1 MSIHFE
7 RTVFIGKQCIEKRSL
22 TIGEWIMGR
31 TNTRRKQSKICTAII
46 IVSLLL
52 LAVIVVVKSISLRE
66 QKAELKVQAA
76 EISAQ
81 IEEAQDEHKKLE
93 EKEEY
98 MKTKKYVEEV
108 ARNQLGL
115 VYPDEIVIRPKE

>member
-1 MSIHFE
+1 MSMHFE
-7 RTVFIGKQCIEKRSL
+7 NTVFLGKQCIEKRSL

-81 IEEAQDEHKKLE
+81 IEEAQDEHKKL
-93 EKEEY
+93 
-98 MKTKKYVEEV
+98 
-108 ARNQLGL
+108 RNTWNRCPELPM
-115 VYPDEIVIRPKE
+115 YWWSRPWDFRNCW

>member
-1 MSIHFE
+1 
-7 RTVFIGKQCIEKRSL
+7 
-22 TIGEWIMGR
+22 MGR
-31 TNTRRKQSKICTAII
+31 TNTGRKQSKICTAII

-52 LAVIVVVKSISLRE
+52 LAAIVVVKSISLRE

>member
-1 MSIHFE
+1 MALYFDGQTTLDSEQYDAIAYYRLSKDDGAKRESDSIANQ
-7 RTVFIGKQCIEKRSL
+7 RKLIRSFL
-22 TIGEWIMGR
+22 QNNPNIH
-31 TNTRRKQSKICTAII
+31 
-46 IVSLLL
+46 L
-52 LAVIVVVKSISLRE
+52 
-66 QKAELKVQAA
+66 
-76 EISAQ
+76 